1 MIEFRLPDVGEGLH
15 EAQIGAW
22 LVAVGDVVKLDQPL
36 LEVETDKSVVELP
49 SPAVGRIV
57 KLGFETG
64 QMATVGDL
72 LVVIEPEMGRGQTRT
87 NADEAVEAA
96 KPLASGNL
104 PRATVGMAGP
114 GERIL
119 AAPSVRQLA
128 LAKGVDLTAVR
139 GSGPAG
145 RILASD
151 VEAVIGKQLSV
162 ISNQLSVD
170 QSPIANPQSPIATS
184 QILAAPAVRKMA
196 QERGIDLAQVV
207 GSAENGRIT
216 PADVEQFVAVGQ
228 EEETAVS
235 SPLPPR
241 SSASLLPTAAQRTP
255 LRGIRR
261 TMALRMQESWQT
273 IPHVTN
279 FEEIDATELMAVRGV
294 LKEAG
299 AARGVSV
306 TYLPIVAKIL
316 TQVLQLYP
324 DFNASIDMETMEV
337 VHHPACHLGIATATD
352 DGLLVPVLRDAG
364 QLTIFEMATQIND
377 LVTQARARKLPREA
391 LTGSTF
397 TITNFGIFGNSIGT
411 PIINPP
417 EVAILGMGR
426 IAEKPVVVAG
436 ALAVRPVLPLA
447 LSFDHRLIDGAAA
460 GAFLRR
466 LRQLLERPQEL
477 LLDLR

>member
-49 SPAVGRIV
+49 SPAAGRIV

-64 QMATVGDL
+64 AMATVGDL

-87 NADEAVEAA
+87 NADEAMKAA
-96 KPLASGNL
+96 PV
-104 PRATVGMAGP
+104 VGMAGP

-151 VEAVIGKQLSV
+151 VEAVIGKPLSV
-162 ISNQLSVD
+162 IGNQLSVD
-170 QSPIANPQSPIATS
+170 QSPISNLQSPIS
-184 QILAAPAVRKMA
+184 NPQILAAPAVRKMA
-196 QERGIDLAQVV
+196 QEMGIDLAQVP

-216 PADVEQFVAVGQ
+216 PADVEQFVAMVK
-228 EEETAVS
+228 EVETAVS

-241 SSASLLPTAAQRTP
+241 SPAPLLPVTTAAHRTP

-324 DFNASIDMETMEV
+324 DFYASIDMETMEV

-364 QLTIFEMATQIND
+364 QLTIFEMAAQIND
-377 LVTQARARKLPREA
+377 LVTQARVRKLPREA

-397 TITNFGIFGNSIGT
+397 TITNFGVFGNSIGT

-426 IAEKPVVVAG
+426 IAEKPVVVDG

>member
-49 SPAVGRIV
+49 SPVAGRIV

-72 LVVIEPEMGRGQTRT
+72 LVVIEGETGRGQTPT
-87 NADEAVEAA
+87 NADEAA
-96 KPLASGNL
+96 KPAKPAAS
-104 PRATVGMAGP
+104 PTVGMAGP

-151 VEAVIGKQLSV
+151 VESVISKQLSV
-162 ISNQLSVD
+162 NSKQSSIG
-170 QSPIANPQSPIATS
+170 QSPISNPQSPIS
-184 QILAAPAVRKMA
+184 NLQILAAPAVRKMA
-196 QERGIDLAQVV
+196 QEMEVDLAQVP

-216 PADVEQFVAVGQ
+216 PEDLERFITHQPSAAP
-228 EEETAVS
+228 
-235 SPLPPR
+235 PLPR
-241 SSASLLPTAAQRTP
+241 SPAPLPPTAAQRTS

-261 TMALRMQESWQT
+261 TMALRMQESWRT

-279 FEEIDATELMAVRGV
+279 FEDVDATELIAVRGI

-306 TYLPIVAKIL
+306 TYLPIVAKVM
-316 TQVLQLYP
+316 TQLLQEYP
-324 DFNASIDMETMEV
+324 DFNASIDMATMEV

-352 DGLLVPVLRDAG
+352 DGLLVPVLRDAER
-364 QLTIFEMATQIND
+364 LTILETATQIND
-377 LVTQARARKLPREA
+377 LVEQARARKLPREA

-426 IAEKPVVVAG
+426 IAEKPVVVDG
-436 ALAVRPVLPLA
+436 ALAVRSVLPLA

-466 LRQLLERPQEL
+466 LRQLLERPQAL

>member
-49 SPAVGRIV
+49 SPSAGRIV

-72 LVVIEPEMGRGQTRT
+72 LVVIETEMGRGQTRT
-87 NADEAVEAA
+87 NADEAVKAA
-96 KPLASGNL
+96 PV
-104 PRATVGMAGP
+104 VGMAGP
-114 GERIL
+114 RERIL

-151 VEAVIGKQLSV
+151 VEAVIGKPLSV
-162 ISNQLSVD
+162 IGNQLSVD
-170 QSPIANPQSPIATS
+170 QSPISNLQSPIS
-184 QILAAPAVRKMA
+184 NPQILAAPAVRKMA
-196 QERGIDLAQVV
+196 QEMGIDLAQVP

-216 PADVEQFVAVGQ
+216 PADVEQFVAMVK
-228 EEETAVS
+228 EVETAVS

-241 SSASLLPTAAQRTP
+241 SPAPLLPVTTAAQRTP

-324 DFNASIDMETMEV
+324 DFYASIDMETMEV

-364 QLTIFEMATQIND
+364 QLTIFEMAAQIND
-377 LVTQARARKLPREA
+377 LVTQARVRKLPREA

-397 TITNFGIFGNSIGT
+397 TITNFGVFGNSIGT

-426 IAEKPVVVAG
+426 IAEKPVVVDG

>member
-49 SPAVGRIV
+49 SPAAGRIV

-64 QMATVGDL
+64 AMATVGDL
-72 LVVIEPEMGRGQTRT
+72 LVVIETEMGREQTRT
-87 NADEAVEAA
+87 KADEAA
-96 KPLASGNL
+96 KPLASRNL
-104 PRATVGMAGP
+104 APAPIGMAGP

-151 VEAVIGKQLSV
+151 VEAVISYRLSV
-162 ISNQLSVD
+162 IGEEGEHPTPHVPRPS
-170 QSPIANPQSPIATS
+170 S
-184 QILAAPAVRKMA
+184 QVLAAPAVRKMA
-196 QERGIDLAQVV
+196 QEMGVDLAQVV

-216 PADVEQFVAVGQ
+216 PADVERFVTQHPSA
-228 EEETAVS
+228 
-235 SPLPPR
+235 PLPPR
-241 SSASLLPTAAQRTP
+241 PPAPLLPSTAQRTP

-261 TMALRMQESWQT
+261 TMALRMQESWRT

-279 FEEIDATELMAVRGV
+279 FEEIDATELIAVRGILKEAAAVRGV
-294 LKEAG
+294 AM
-299 AARGVSV
+299 
-306 TYLPIVAKIL
+306 TYLPIVAKM
-316 TQVLQLYP
+316 VAQLLAEYP
-324 DFNASIDMETMEV
+324 DFNASIEMETMEV

-364 QLTIFEMATQIND
+364 QLTILETATQINA
-377 LVTQARARKLPREA
+377 LVDAARARKLPREA

-397 TITNFGIFGNSIGT
+397 TITNFGVFGNSIGT

-426 IAEKPVVVAG
+426 IAEKAVVVNG
-436 ALAVRPVLPLA
+436 ALAVRSVLPLA

-466 LRQLLERPQEL
+466 LRQLLERPQAL